1 MKIALLG
8 YGKMGKAIERIALS
22 RGHEIVARIGKNDD
36 ITELKKAQVVIEF
49 TSPASAVSNIKWCL
63 NHQLPLICGTTGW
76 NDHLDEITNEVVRLE
91 GSLVHASNFS
101 LGVNLFFELN
111 KKLAQLMQPYNE
123 YELQLEEIHHTQKK
137 DAPSGTA
144 VTLAEGIVEQTNY
157 SKWHLGEEKKSL
169 SIPVKS
175 VRTEDVK
182 GTHIIEYASEID
194 SIEIKHTAHT
204 RDGFALGAVIAAEWV
219 LDKKGIFTMKEVLGI

>member
-36 ITELKKAQVVIEF
+36 LEELKKAQVVIEF
-49 TSPASAVSNIKWCL
+49 TSPASAVPNIKWCL

-111 KKLAQLMQPYNE
+111 KKLAQLMHPYGE
-123 YELQLEEIHHTQKK
+123 YKLQLEEIHHTQKK

-144 VTLAEGIVEQTNY
+144 VTLAEGILEHTNY

-169 SIPVKS
+169 SIPVKA